1 MIRRPPRSTLS
12 SSSAASDVYKRQ
24 INAEYGGE
32 PSITMEQAMH
42 PFVQKIRPVANA
54 IKALTIALGPP
65 STKLYHKAE
74 QGWALLQPYHPNELI
89 PLLLGLVLCFFGG
102 AYVTTITAFEAF
114 RVVAYADVSAS
125 LRTLWD
131 QYKTGLAAA
140 EKDAPAVKDAA
151 DETKVFTHKLTVAVK
166 ACDPDTVNHALL
178 HLQAGLMAVVAVLR
192 IKFAQ
197 TITFGSSMGSQ
208 IEERLSTGWFPQQLE
223 LAIPPEFHKWVPS
236 IITYGCRV
244 LGIAAAWTVQRALFA
259 FHTSVKGGRMIARG
273 GLRYA
278 GKLKGF
284 DAGLYEDSP
293 NLLYLEATL
302 AAIGFY
308 AQFVRGFSAVGWVG
322 VVLFPVFMPLNIIE
336 FTIGLIIGRAA

>member
-1 MIRRPPRSTLS
+1 MLQHITALS
-12 SSSAASDVYKRQ
+12 LTVLLSCA
-24 INAEYGGE
+24 
-32 PSITMEQAMH
+32 
-42 PFVQKIRPVANA
+42 VQ
-54 IKALTIALGPP
+54 
-65 STKLYHKAE
+65 
-74 QGWALLQPYHPNELI
+74 
-89 PLLLGLVLCFFGG
+89 G

-140 EKDAPAVKDAA
+140 EKDACVLLLCCMRAARVPWLLMCCSSAAENQTSCSVCSCAARSGRVPWPMSPHVLLILCGVLSVRSPAVKDAA